1 MSVYF
6 PPVRG
11 SGAGSSPYFG
21 GSPPA
26 AFTPPVGP
34 ATASGPH
41 HGSLFGNL
49 ARNVEHSIEGTGVA
63 LGKGGYN
70 LYQDAAHGRL
80 PAFGKDAAAVGKA
93 AKGFAASEKKQ
104 WVPVGKAVGNAFKQD
119 VQLLTGDVKGAK
131 ETQKATRADASE
143 AYKVFHAD
151 PLAPL
156 LDVATL
162 FTAGAARAGALG
174 SLTAESTGREAAN
187 ALLRGHTAGELRT
200 IKVRAGH
207 DTSEN
212 VTVRTLPRNAA
223 RSGRMQ
229 ATDRILKTVTRPETR
244 IVGEFARAARAIE
257 KDHAGILLRGK
268 ATPELLDY
276 MKARGK
282 LNKWEAA
289 AVAMRTR
296 LPDPKDLQTHI
307 DQLLSKGTPD
317 SIAAAQLFSHPEFQH
332 AYHETISDRS
342 VDALHAGR
350 ALTDLREQNL
360 AAQGH
365 SIADLAEAPYRH
377 MRVLHGARWEPDLTG
392 LHMTTGGDMV
402 RVAKTEEHYPPETL
416 FHGSPEGQLG
426 NIFPHSRKSYRE
438 GSGFYLTTDI
448 GKARKYAEGKTASG
462 VRRAAGTGAVG
473 GYRLRPGAKVLNVD
487 TAPEDFW
494 RGLAATITGEKVPA
508 ATWKQ
513 WARDITSEDVKG
525 ASSGVVN
532 RARLMHLL
540 TGWAE
545 MPSSDAYYAIEE
557 ALVGRGYHATL
568 HHENGVPVHVVKDET
583 VLQPVHGTSK
593 TTVDVLRPNGTIAE
607 RELHPSQIGRPLQ
620 SIEEAPFLHQDRLAK
635 TGGLVGG
642 PSVEELKASLD
653 AQKLP
658 HPYYIHDE
666 LDHPGV
672 VSSFRSRKLPRTPP
686 ADDVHASKVALFQMG
701 LLALHPDMVSAAYI
715 RSVAHDYNMARYDHV
730 RSVATPVPKGVGK
743 PTGYEWVRERR
754 GERIPHVETHV
765 GDHRAALK
773 EQGYTM
779 TDAEASAHPE
789 EVATDGKGQRLAIP
803 KRIADGVRVEQK
815 GERAFLRLVWDK
827 STEVWRAMVLNLR
840 VPWLENNVIGNHFL
854 LALRFAGIDGL
865 RGYLNALREVKG
877 VKAVTRILRL
887 PDTQRGLTQQE
898 MHDLFIEHT
907 KAGTYVGANLPTG
920 ILANAP
926 KAVRVTLGAPGKI
939 TGILPKA
946 DRASEGMLRRA
957 AVNAALG
964 PEARRV
970 YRQMPKQTRD
980 WHQAYLKAATNP
992 DSARLASR
1000 EVNDALGSFL
1010 SLTEKEQHSVR
1021 ALVPFYAW
1029 FREITRIALKLPLD
1043 APGRT
1048 DLLARLGQAQPSQD
1062 DLRSYLRGNP
1072 TIAERNGIL
1081 EMLSFR
1087 STNPLTTPIDLA
1099 RAVTAAATG
1108 NKQGALNAYGMLN
1121 PIAAAGLEGYGRA
1134 AFGFGGSAKQSL
1146 LDTVTGLPEIKPFF
1160 GKTQTNLYPTRTR
1173 EQLLEQLLGDPRRF
1187 PDASVARQ

>member
-1 MSVYF
+1 MAGPSPAEIFGVKSGPTA
-6 PPVRG
+6 PPSSPGAIFGVPA
-11 SGAGSSPYFG
+11 SGA
-21 GSPPA
+21 PA
-26 AFTPPVGP
+26 ASAP
-34 ATASGPH
+34 APSSTAH

-49 ARNVEHSIEGTGVA
+49 AHDLEHSIEGTGQA
-63 LGKGGYN
+63 IGKGGYN
-70 LYQDAAHGRL
+70 LYDDAAHGRL

-93 AKGFAASEKKQ
+93 AKSFAASEKKQ

-119 VQLLTGDVKGAK
+119 AQLLTGDVKGAK
-131 ETQKATRADASE
+131 ETQKATRANASE

-162 FTAGAARAGALG
+162 FTAGAARVGALG

-207 DTSEN
+207 NTSEN

-223 RSGRMQ
+223 RAGRMQ
-229 ATDRILKTVTRPETR
+229 VTDKLLKTVTRPETR
-244 IVGEFARAARAIE
+244 VVGEFARAARAIE

-268 ATPELLDY
+268 AAPELLDY
-276 MKARGK
+276 MRARGK

-296 LPDPKDLQTHI
+296 LPDPADLKTHI

-317 SIAAAQLFSHPEFQH
+317 SIAAAQLFSHPAFQH
-332 AYHETISDRS
+332 AYHEISNRS
-342 VDALHAGR
+342 IETLDAGR

-365 SIADLAEAPYRH
+365 SIGDLAEAPYRH
-377 MRVLHGARWEPDLTG
+377 MRVLRGARWEPDLTG
-392 LHMTTGGDMV
+392 LHMTTAGDVV
-402 RVAKTEEHYPPETL
+402 RVT
-416 FHGSPEGQLG
+416 
-426 NIFPHSRKSYRE
+426 
-438 GSGFYLTTDI
+438 
-448 GKARKYAEGKTASG
+448 GKTG
-462 VRRAAGTGAVG
+462 D
-473 GYRLRPGAKVLNVD
+473 K
-487 TAPEDFW
+487 
-494 RGLAATITGEKVPA
+494 I
-508 ATWKQ
+508 
-513 WARDITSEDVKG
+513 
-525 ASSGVVN
+525 
-532 RARLMHLL
+532 
-540 TGWAE
+540 
-545 MPSSDAYYAIEE
+545 
-557 ALVGRGYHATL
+557 
-568 HHENGVPVHVVKDET
+568 
-583 VLQPVHGTSK
+583 
-593 TTVDVLRPNGTIAE
+593 TVDVLRPNGSVAE
-607 RELHPSQIGRPLQ
+607 REIAPHQLGRPLQ
-620 SIEEAPFLHQDRLAK
+620 SVEEAPFLHQDRLAK
-635 TGGLVGG
+635 TGGLTGG
-642 PSVEELKASLD
+642 PSVEELKANLD
-653 AQKLP
+653 AQGLP

-666 LDHPGV
+666 LNHPGV

-715 RSVAHDYNMARYDHV
+715 RSVAHDYNLARYDHV
-730 RSVATPVPKGVGK
+730 HSVATPIAKGAGK

-803 KRIADGVRVEQK
+803 KRIADGIRVEQK

-877 VKAVTRILRL
+877 VQAVTRILRL
-887 PDTQRGLTQQE
+887 PDAQRGLTQQE

-926 KAVRVTLGAPGKI
+926 KAVRVTLGAPGKV
-939 TGILPKA
+939 TGVLPKA

-1000 EVNDALGSFL
+1000 EVNDALGNFL

-1072 TIAERNGIL
+1072 TVAERNGIL

-1173 EQLLEQLLGDPRRF
+1173 EQLLQQLLGDPRRF
-1187 PDASVARQ
+1187 PDAAVAKQ